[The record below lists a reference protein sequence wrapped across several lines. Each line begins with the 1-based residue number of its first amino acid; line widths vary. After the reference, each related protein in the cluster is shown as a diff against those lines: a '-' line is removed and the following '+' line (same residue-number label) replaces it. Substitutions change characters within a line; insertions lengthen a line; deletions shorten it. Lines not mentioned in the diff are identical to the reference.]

1 MWRLFLRVWI
11 AALLV
16 TMAFAIAVLR
26 PDNSARTLWHSRLIQ
41 MHGDALS
48 DRALREGS
56 QLRAFAPEERA
67 FEEDANAYAQRL
79 QEVRKQV
86 ARNRQRAR
94 GRLITFF
101 AVLLVIPLLI
111 TALFI
116 SLGTLSRVARLRQ
129 QSH

>member
-1 MWRLFLRVWI
+1 MWRPFLRVWI

-26 PDNSARTLWHSRLIQ
+26 PDNSARILWHSRLIQ

-56 QLRAFAPEERA
+56 QLRAFAPETPA
-67 FEEDANAYAQRL
+67 FDEDANTYARRL
-79 QEVRKQV
+79 QEVRKEV

-101 AVLLVIPLLI
+101 AVVLFIPLFT
-111 TALFI
+111 TAL
-116 SLGTLSRVARLRQ
+116 LMTLRALSRVARLRQ